1 MGEKSFQLFPEA
13 ASSIAG
19 HVDALYAYMVLVSA
33 FFSLLIAFC
42 VIYFAIK
49 YRRRNDLVPAPVDEH
64 SIGGMILEIVWSV
77 IPLGLSLVMFAWGAS
92 IFFTESRPPA
102 DSMEVFV
109 TGKQWMWKIQHNEG
123 AREINE
129 LHVPVDRNIRLTLT
143 SEDVIHDFYVP
154 AFRTKTDVLPGRYTT
169 EWFRPTKVGA
179 YHIFCAEYCG
189 TKHSGM
195 IGTVYVMN
203 QRDYDAWL
211 GAGSGEGSM
220 AEQGQSLF
228 NQLGCGTC
236 HASEINK
243 QTGRCPNLNGLF
255 GTTVEL
261 KDGSKVRAD
270 ESYIRESVLYP
281 QAKIVAG
288 FDDIMPTFKG
298 LITED
303 GMLKV
308 VEYIKSLGPKNGMP
322 SSATPV
328 PTQTSGEPQDANG
341 RATSKA
347 AKTTGPAG
355 NR

>member
-1 MGEKSFQLFPEA
+1 MVEKSFQLFPEA

-19 HVDALYAYMVLVSA
+19 HVDALYAYMVVVSA
-33 FFSLLIAFC
+33 FFSLLIAFL
-42 VIYFAIK
+42 VVFFAVK
-49 YRRRNDLVPAPVDEH
+49 YRRKNDQIPAPTNDHGV
-64 SIGGMILEIVWSV
+64 GGIVLEIVWSV

-102 DSMEVFV
+102 DSMEIFV

-129 LHVPVDRNIRLTLT
+129 LHIPVNRDIRLTLT

-154 AFRTKTDVLPGRYTT
+154 AFRTKTDVVPGRYTT

-195 IGTVYVMN
+195 VGTVYVMN
-203 QRDYDAWL
+203 QQDYNAWL

-220 AEQGQSLF
+220 AEQGESLF
-228 NQLGCGTC
+228 NQLGCGNC
-236 HASEINK
+236 HPSVVNN
-243 QTGRCPNLNGLF
+243 QNGRCPNLVGLF
-255 GTTVEL
+255 GTRVQI
-261 KDGSKVRAD
+261 KDGSNVRAD

-288 FDDIMPTFKG
+288 YDDIMPTFKG

-303 GMLKV
+303 GMLKLI
-308 VEYIKSLGPKNGMP
+308 EYVKSLGPKNGTQTLATP
-322 SSATPV
+322 APVQTSATQPKTRAQDKTSPQAGSV
-328 PTQTSGEPQDANG
+328 PGI
-341 RATSKA
+341 R
-347 AKTTGPAG
+347 
-355 NR
+355 